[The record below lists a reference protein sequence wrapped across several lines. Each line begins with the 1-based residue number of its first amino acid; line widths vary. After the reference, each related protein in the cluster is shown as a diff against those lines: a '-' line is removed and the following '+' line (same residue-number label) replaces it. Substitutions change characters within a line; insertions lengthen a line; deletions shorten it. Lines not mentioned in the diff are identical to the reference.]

1 MSVDL
6 VEEDG
11 LPRSRTTARAAL
23 GSPSMRGVPVAVAVL
38 SVLLAG
44 CSADRAPASATPT
57 PVAAFADVPGIS
69 GEVVRLRTDEALGG
83 QVQVRLTDTGDTPFT
98 VVGVVLTS
106 PAFAEQPP
114 TEETAS
120 YAPGRTIDLPV
131 PFGAVDCA
139 ADVHPVGAR
148 VQLDRG
154 AGPEEVVVPLTGDA
168 LDLVAGEQCA
178 AQRLAEHVAV
188 TVDGFADDGDGVRGS
203 VVLTRV
209 DDGGDVRVDA
219 LGRSV
224 LLEPAAPDL
233 PTTLGGDEQELAL
246 PFTVGLASC
255 DPHVLAETKKPFV
268 FPLTVEA
275 AGETAVVDLP
285 LSDAQR
291 AQLQALVD
299 RVCG

>member
-1 MSVDL
+1 
-6 VEEDG
+6 
-11 LPRSRTTARAAL
+11 
-23 GSPSMRGVPVAVAVL
+23 MRGVPVTVVVL
-38 SVLLAG
+38 GLLLAG
-44 CSADRAPASATPT
+44 CSADRVPAAASPT
-57 PVAAFADVPGIS
+57 PVPAFDEVPGIS
-69 GEVVRLRTDEALGG
+69 GEVVRLRTDDAVGG
-83 QVQVRLTDTGDTPFT
+83 QVQVRLTDTGGDPFT
-98 VVGVVLTS
+98 VTAVGLVS
-106 PAFAEQPP
+106 AAFAEQPMSP
-114 TEETAS
+114 RTAT

-131 PFGAVDCA
+131 PVGAVDCA

-148 VQLDRG
+148 VELDRG
-154 AGPEEVVVPLTGDA
+154 AGPEEVVVPLDGDA

-178 AQRLAEHVAV
+178 AQRLAQHVAIAV
-188 TVDGFADDGDGVRGS
+188 EGFTDDGDGVRGT

-233 PTTLGGDEQELAL
+233 PVTLAADEQELAV
-246 PFTVGLASC
+246 PITVGLASC

-291 AQLQALVD
+291 GQLQALVD
-299 RVCG
+299 RVCR

>member
-1 MSVDL
+1 MRAVP
-6 VEEDG
+6 V
-11 LPRSRTTARAAL
+11 TAAAL
-23 GSPSMRGVPVAVAVL
+23 AL
-38 SVLLAG
+38 LLAG
-44 CSADRAPASATPT
+44 CSADGVQPVSTPT
-57 PVAAFADVPGIS
+57 PVPAFDEVPGIS

-83 QVQVRLTDTGDTPFT
+83 QVQVRLTGTGDVPFT
-98 VVGVVLTS
+98 VTAVALVS
-106 PAFAEQPP
+106 PAFAEQPLRGQ
-114 TEETAS
+114 TAL
-120 YAPGRTIDLPV
+120 YAPGRTVDLPV
-131 PFGAVDCA
+131 PVGAVDCA

-154 AGPEEVVVPLTGDA
+154 AGPEEVVVPLDGDA

-178 AQRLAEHVAV
+178 AQRLSEHVAV
-188 TVDGFADDGDGVRGS
+188 AVEGFAGDGDVVRGS

-209 DDGGDVRVDA
+209 DDAGGVRVDA

-233 PTTLGGDEQELAL
+233 PAEMGAAEQELVV
-246 PFTVGLASC
+246 PVSVGLASC
-255 DPHVLAETKKPFV
+255 DPHVLAETKKPFA
-268 FPLTVEA
+268 FPLTVEV

>member
-1 MSVDL
+1 
-6 VEEDG
+6 
-11 LPRSRTTARAAL
+11 
-23 GSPSMRGVPVAVAVL
+23 MRGVPVTVAVL
-38 SVLLAG
+38 ALLLAG
-44 CSADRAPASATPT
+44 CSADGAPATAPT
-57 PVAAFADVPGIS
+57 PVPVLDEVPGIS

-83 QVQVRLTDTGDTPFT
+83 QVQVRLTDTGDVPFT
-98 VVGVVLTS
+98 VVGVALTS

-114 TEETAS
+114 TDETAT

-131 PFGAVDCA
+131 PVGAVDCA

-154 AGPEEVVVPLTGDA
+154 AGPEEVVVPLAGDA

-178 AQRLAEHVAV
+178 ARRLAEHVAV
-188 TVDGFADDGDGVRGS
+188 AVEGFTEDGDDVRGS

-209 DDGGDVRVDA
+209 DDGGDVRVEA

-224 LLEPAAPDL
+224 LLEPVAPDL
-233 PTTLGGDEQELAL
+233 PAVLGADEQELAL

-268 FPLTVEA
+268 FPLTVAA

-291 AQLQALVD
+291 VELQALVD